1 MELKDFKTDKN
12 KEKDGVWEDLG
23 DGCSV
28 LVARYGNQAMVNAY
42 RRYPRVLRQRLE
54 SGQVDDDKSSAIM
67 AKVMSDTILLDWKG
81 LKEDGKEVAYSKEE
95 CTRVLIDYPD
105 VRVMI
110 FEISNEAQLYHD
122 ESVGK
127 TIKNS
132 KSG

>member
-1 MELKDFKTDKN
+1 MELKDFKTDRD

-54 SGQVDDDKSSAIM
+54 SGQVDDDKSSTIM
-67 AKVMSDTILLDWKG
+67 AKVMADTILLDWKG
-81 LKEDGKEVAYSKEE
+81 LKEDGKEVPYSKEE
-95 CTRVLIDYPD
+95 CVRVLTDYPD
-105 VRVMI
+105 VRLMI

-132 KSG
+132 KNG

>member
-1 MELKDFKTDKN
+1 MELKDFKTDKD

-54 SGQVDDDKSSAIM
+54 SGQIDDDKSANVM
-67 AKVMSDTILLDWKG
+67 AKVMADTILLDWKG

-95 CTRVLIDYPD
+95 CVRILTEYPD
-105 VRVMI
+105 IRSMI

-127 TIKNS
+127 TVKNS
-132 KSG
+132 KSD